1 LQLQQTRMPQR
12 ELNDLH
18 ADHIMPVFRAG
29 APYGNARTMFSN
41 PGRSQFEDEA
51 LSG

>member
-1 LQLQQTRMPQR
+1 MPQR

-18 ADHIMPVFRAG
+18 ADNIIPVFRSG
-29 APYGNARTMFSN
+29 APGAGRSHARTLLSN